1 MGNDLQQ
8 VGSSH
13 QITNILNG
21 KHLKVKKC
29 NLTFE
34 GDAFTDLEGLQITK
48 CVFGIGLKSQIFH
61 YLAYFCYYLWARCT
75 FWYYLWALL
84 YYFNYL
90 LILSKYFLQKKISVS
105 TK

>member
-8 VGSSH
+8 VGSPH

-34 GDAFTDLEGLQITK
+34 GDAYMDFQGFQTTK
-48 CVFGIGLKSQIFH
+48 CVFGIGLKNQLFH
-61 YLAYFCYYLWARCT
+61 YLAYFCYYSWANCT
-75 FWYYLWALL
+75 FL
-84 YYFNYL
+84 YYF
-90 LILSKYFLQKKISVS
+90 
-105 TK
+105 

>member
-8 VGSSH
+8 VGSPR

-34 GDAFTDLEGLQITK
+34 GDAYTDSEGLWSTK
-48 CVFGIGLKSQIFH
+48 CVFGIGLKRQF
-61 YLAYFCYYLWARCT
+61 F
-75 FWYYLWALL
+75 
-84 YYFNYL
+84 
-90 LILSKYFLQKKISVS
+90 LII
-105 TK
+105 

>member
-8 VGSSH
+8 VGSPH

-34 GDAFTDLEGLQITK
+34 GDAYTDLEGLQTTK
-48 CVFGIGLKSQIFH
+48 CVFSIGLKNQFFSLFSLFLLLFISPLYFFILFLDLTVIFQ
-61 YLAYFCYYLWARCT
+61 LF
-75 FWYYLWALL
+75 
-84 YYFNYL
+84 FNF
-90 LILSKYFLQKKISVS
+90 I
-105 TK
+105 